1 MTPPPRSQGALL
13 YKSALNWRF
22 YIKVPVVLAAVGALL
37 LTACSSGSDEGG
49 GFDFVSPGGTTDI
62 HYDASDRQSVTLSGD
77 SLREKGKTVST
88 DDFRGKVVVVNIW
101 GSWCGPCRDEAPEL
115 RKLDEKTKDKDVALL
130 GIAVRETDR
139 QSPQDFM
146 RNRGLDYASIYD
158 PPGRSLLPLHG
169 YPTSVVPST
178 LVLDKQH
185 RVAAVYLRD
194 ILAKDL
200 LPLVHRLTK
209 ESGD

>member
-1 MTPPPRSQGALL
+1 MRRRRQLRGALL
-13 YKSALNWRF
+13 YKSAPYRRF
-22 YIKVPVVLAAVGALL
+22 YIKGPVVLALVGALF
-37 LTACSSGSDEGG
+37 LTACSSGADEGG

-62 HYDASDRQSVTLSGD
+62 YYDASDRQSVTLSGD
-77 SLREKGKTVST
+77 ALRDGDETVST
-88 DDFRGKVVVVNIW
+88 DDFSGKVVVVNIW

-115 RKLDEKTKDKDVALL
+115 RELDEKTNDKDAALL

-139 QSPQDFM
+139 QAPQDFM
-146 RNRGLDYASIYD
+146 GNRGLDYSSIYD
-158 PPGRSLLPLHG
+158 PPGRSLLALHG

-185 RVAAVYLRD
+185 RVAAVFLRGV
-194 ILAKDL
+194 LAKDL

-209 ESGD
+209 ESTD